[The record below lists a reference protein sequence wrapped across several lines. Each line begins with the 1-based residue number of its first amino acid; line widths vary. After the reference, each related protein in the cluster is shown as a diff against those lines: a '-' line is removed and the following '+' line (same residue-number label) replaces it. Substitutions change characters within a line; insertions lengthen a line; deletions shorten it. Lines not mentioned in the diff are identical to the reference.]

1 MAVRIARNRG
11 LFKPYA
17 PCDAPCGCLVHS
29 CTFCGAD
36 KGIRKGEKAGYFKRS
51 GLRTGITTEGACAAC
66 NSPALG
72 AESALFDESH
82 ASGSCEKYVL
92 FDRYQ
97 CDLGGRC
104 LKKTQY
110 RTGKL
115 TTCSNHPAK
124 VGKRVIQERWGLS
137 RKPAVASFP
146 PLSVRVHRSCFLFGR
161 TASVP
166 NWAVHPARG
175 CTALLFFTVPS
186 VLPKDAFDAQRLLA
200 GFFLLAE
207 CQGWRAVD
215 GTGRL
220 CFTLARDHACE
231 TGGLSG
237 RRCAAGGRSCR

>member
-1 MAVRIARNRG
+1 MPLAMPLVDALRIVARSAVQ
-11 LFKPYA
+11 
-17 PCDAPCGCLVHS
+17 
-29 CTFCGAD
+29 T
-36 KGIRKGEKAGYFKRS
+36 KGYGRT
-51 GLRTGITTEGACAAC
+51 RTGVPSNGYLIGACVCQLLRC
-66 NSPALG
+66 NAGAPGLG
-72 AESALFDESH
+72 SALLDESH
-82 ASGSCEKYVL
+82 ASGSCEKCAP

-97 CDLGGRC
+97 CGLGRRR

-175 CTALLFFTVPS
+175 CTVLLFF
-186 VLPKDAFDAQRLLA
+186 
-200 GFFLLAE
+200 
-207 CQGWRAVD
+207 
-215 GTGRL
+215 
-220 CFTLARDHACE
+220 
-231 TGGLSG
+231 
-237 RRCAAGGRSCR
+237 